1 MAGALPRVD
10 DKLLIDMHV
19 HVGPEYLQRRDTAQA
34 LVEEGRR
41 AGFGAVMKNH
51 FQPTTSW
58 VSLALRPDDKVR
70 FAGAVVLNASVGG
83 VDEHGVRAA
92 MSGWKRDVR
101 SPDPQRGGAVVWLPT
116 LSAEAH
122 LNLYNRRE
130 MPEQWGVK
138 GKYSR
143 YVPIGCGFRLDEND
157 GKIMAGVD
165 RMLKAVA
172 ENDLVLATGHL
183 NATETVNL
191 IARAHAAGV
200 RRIVMTHP
208 LFQATNQEVDVLVKM
223 WREYGAYSELAFINI
238 AMDHLAYEQYVEVIE
253 AVGPEGVVLTT
264 DLGQVMNTDVAD
276 GWRQYIAELKR
287 RQVSED
293 DITRMSVLNPHRIL
307 YDPALAAAA

>member
-1 MAGALPRVD
+1 MADALPRVD

-19 HVGPEYLQRRDTAQA
+19 HVGPEYLQRRYTAQA
-34 LVEEGRR
+34 LVEDGRR

-58 VSLALRPDDKVR
+58 VSQAVRPGDKVK

-83 VDEHGVRAA
+83 VDEDGVRAA
-92 MSGWKRDVR
+92 MSGWKQDVR
-101 SPDPQRGGAVVWLPT
+101 ASDPQRGGAVVWLPT

-130 MPEQWGVK
+130 MPELWGVK

-143 YVPIGCGFRLDEND
+143 YVPIGCGFRLDEKD
-157 GKIMAGVD
+157 EKVMAGVE

-183 NATETVNL
+183 NATETVAL
-191 IARAHAAGV
+191 IRRAHASGV

-208 LFQATNQEVDVLVKM
+208 LFQATNQEVDVLEKM
-223 WREYGAYSELAFINI
+223 WREYGAYSELAFVNI
-238 AMDHLAYEQYVEVIE
+238 AMDHLTYEQYVQVIE

-264 DLGQVMNTDVAD
+264 DLGQAMNTDVAD
-276 GWRQYIAELKR
+276 GWRQYMPELKKR
-287 RQVSED
+287 GVSGD
-293 DITRMSVLNPHRIL
+293 DIIRMSVLNPHRIL
-307 YDPALAAAA
+307 YDPALAAKA

>member
-1 MAGALPRVD
+1 MADALPRVD

-19 HVGPEYLQRRDTAQA
+19 HVGPEYLQRRYTAQA

-58 VSLALRPDDKVR
+58 VSQAVRPGDKVK

-83 VDEHGVRAA
+83 VDEDGVRAA
-92 MSGWKRDVR
+92 MSGWKQDVR
-101 SPDPQRGGAVVWLPT
+101 ASDPQRGGAVVWLPT

-130 MPEQWGVK
+130 MPELWGVK

-143 YVPIGCGFRLDEND
+143 YVPIGCGFRLDEKD
-157 GKIMAGVD
+157 EKVMAGVE

-183 NATETVNL
+183 NATETVAL
-191 IARAHAAGV
+191 IRRAHASGV

-208 LFQATNQEVDVLVKM
+208 LFQATNQEVDVLEKM
-223 WREYGAYSELAFINI
+223 WREYGAYSELAFVNI
-238 AMDHLAYEQYVEVIE
+238 AMDHLTYEQYVQVIE

-264 DLGQVMNTDVAD
+264 DLGQAMNTDVAD
-276 GWRQYIAELKR
+276 GWRQYMPELKKR
-287 RQVSED
+287 GVSGD
-293 DITRMSVLNPHRIL
+293 DIIRMSVLNPHRIL
-307 YDPALAAAA
+307 YDPALAAKA

>member
-1 MAGALPRVD
+1 MTDALPKID

-19 HVGPEYLQRRDTAQA
+19 HVGPEYLQRRYTAQA

-58 VSLALRPDDKVR
+58 VSQAVRPDDKVK

-83 VDEHGVRAA
+83 VDEDGVRAA
-92 MSGWKRDVR
+92 MSGWKQDVR
-101 SPDPQRGGAVVWLPT
+101 APDPQRGGAVVWLPT

-130 MPEQWGVK
+130 MPEVWGVK

-143 YVPIGCGFRLDEND
+143 YVPIGCGFRLDEKNEEV
-157 GKIMAGVD
+157 MAGVD

-172 ENDLVLATGHL
+172 GNDLVLATGHL
-183 NATETVNL
+183 NATETVAL
-191 IARAHAAGV
+191 IRRAHAAGL
-200 RRIVMTHP
+200 RRILMTHP

-238 AMDHLAYEQYVEVIE
+238 AMDHLTYEQYVEVIE

-276 GWRQYIAELKR
+276 GWRQYMQELKR
-287 RQVSED
+287 RGVGED
-293 DITRMSVLNPHRIL
+293 AISRMSVLNPHRIL
-307 YDPALAAAA
+307 YEPELAAKA

>member
-1 MAGALPRVD
+1 MADALPRVD

-19 HVGPEYLQRRDTAQA
+19 HVGPEYLQRRYTAQA

-58 VSLALRPDDKVR
+58 VSQAVRPGDKVK

-83 VDEHGVRAA
+83 VDEDGVRAA
-92 MSGWKRDVR
+92 MSGWKQDVR
-101 SPDPQRGGAVVWLPT
+101 ASDPQRGGAVVWLPT

-130 MPEQWGVK
+130 MPELWGVK

-143 YVPIGCGFRLDEND
+143 YVPIGCGFRLDEKD
-157 GKIMAGVD
+157 EKVMAGVE

-183 NATETVNL
+183 NATETVAL
-191 IARAHAAGV
+191 IRRAHASGV
-200 RRIVMTHP
+200 RRILMTHP
-208 LFQATNQEVDVLVKM
+208 LFQATNQEVDVLEKM
-223 WREYGAYSELAFINI
+223 WREYGAYSELAFVNI
-238 AMDHLAYEQYVEVIE
+238 AMDHLTYEQYVQVIE
-253 AVGPEGVVLTT
+253 AVGPGGVVLTT
-264 DLGQVMNTDVAD
+264 DLGQAMNTDVAD
-276 GWRQYIAELKR
+276 GWRQYMPELNKR
-287 RQVSED
+287 GVSED
-293 DITRMSVLNPHRIL
+293 DIIRMSVLNPHRIL
-307 YDPALAAAA
+307 YDPALAAKA